1 MAGLSPRSLVGRGI
15 MAGSILGFSVPNFWL
30 GLMLILVAVSVM
42 SVAWM
47 LVIAVIVVVQKLL
60 PARAAFDVALALAIV
75 GLGVLVIIAPSLVP
89 GVMPPM

>member
-1 MAGLSPRSLVGRGI
+1 MSVGSGAQFGLYCVGS
-15 MAGSILGFSVPNFWL
+15 SI